1 MQNRRRSLCSP
12 HTSNNCT
19 RTRAH
24 SINAYDLRMISRAR
38 RRLGNKRTNEFMQ
51 EEDETGW
58 IVQTQ
63 GKGKTAQ
70 RDVEAG
76 HA

>member
-1 MQNRRRSLCSP
+1 
-12 HTSNNCT
+12 
-19 RTRAH
+19 
-24 SINAYDLRMISRAR
+24 
-38 RRLGNKRTNEFMQ
+38 MQ